1 MSREQIA
8 VGNNHI
14 DAESEFAMGLGEG
27 YSYYYDTNRQLPRPF
42 TSEVLTD
49 FMAKNLHDPDES
61 DAWNAGF
68 ALGWM
73 CAFLEHDPAKFYT
86 SLTIEEYLHRKKP
99 LPAATT
105 LQEA

>member
-1 MSREQIA
+1 VCPEP
-8 VGNNHI
+8 VGSGASSGHRHL
-14 DAESEFAMGLGEG
+14 SSLG
-27 YSYYYDTNRQLPRPF
+27 DTPLGPDLGAGSPSHGDSF

-68 ALGWM
+68 VLGWLS
-73 CAFLEHDPAKFYT
+73 AFLENDSAKFYT
-86 SLTIEEYLHRKKP
+86 SLTIEEYLHPTKP
-99 LPAATT
+99 LPAAT